1 MDGLNPFY
9 MGTEPHTGGFIGSG
23 ETFKNLLLLIDQ
35 VAASNSTVLISGET
49 GTGKELVA
57 KIIHEHSRRKE
68 MPMIKVNCAALPAFL
83 VESELFGHERG
94 SFTGATD
101 KRIGKFE
108 QAHQGTLF
116 LDEIGDMPM
125 EMQVKLLRA
134 IQEKEIERIGS
145 KTIIKTDV
153 RIIAA
158 TNRNLE
164 TEVMKGRFRDDLYY
178 RLNVFPMLIAPLRE
192 RREDIPLLVNYFL
205 KKHSIHHVKSVSPSV
220 LNSLSVYDWP
230 GNIRELEHLI
240 ERAVLTNSGN
250 IIDKLILPG
259 INITDTLHPEGTI
272 KTIDEVERNHI
283 LFVLKKSKG
292 KVRGHGGAAELLKIP
307 PSTLQSKMKKLG
319 IRKVVY

>member
-1 MDGLNPFY
+1 
-9 MGTEPHTGGFIGSG
+9 MGIVPQTDGFIGSG
-23 ETFKNLLLLIDQ
+23 ETFKKLLLLIDQ
-35 VAASNSTVLISGET
+35 VAVSNSTVLLSGET

-57 KIIHEHSRRKE
+57 GIIHERSRRRE

-108 QAHQGTLF
+108 QAHKGTLF

-158 TNRNLE
+158 TNRHLE
-164 TEVMKGRFRDDLYY
+164 SEVIKGRFRDDLYY

-220 LNSLSVYDWP
+220 LNSLSEYDWP
-230 GNIRELEHLI
+230 GNIRELEHMI

-250 IIDKLILPG
+250 IIDKLNLPG
-259 INITDTLHPEGTI
+259 IKITDTLHPEGTI
-272 KTIDEVERNHI
+272 KTIDEVERDHI

-292 KVRGHGGAAELLKIP
+292 KVRGYGGAAELLKIP